1 MAENIGRAKIEVGAD
16 TKKAQMDL
24 ERFRQRL
31 EMAGRS
37 YDKLLKEDVTRKF
50 SENFRKGFELG
61 VLRGV
66 TKGEN
71 QFYQLN
77 RAINVA
83 ASALNKIKSPAEMA
97 SDRFM
102 KLQRTGLKLQAAAG
116 LIAGS
121 IGDLVGGLY
130 SLVGVLAAAVPA
142 IAAFGGAFAGVAV
155 GFIGV
160 KVAMSGVANA
170 IGTVW
175 KSQTA
180 LNDTFRAAAQ
190 EYINL
195 KFAAEAAALSQE
207 DAALKLESARE
218 ALARVQDLPPDNRL
232 RRQTELAYKQADL
245 QLREA
250 KHKSEEAFRA
260 VKKGIEAT
268 SAYQPLAPLSK
279 MQLEFV
285 KFMVTL
291 RPQMQQ
297 LKKEVAEG
305 FIPKLQEAIQT
316 LMKYGFPVLK
326 TGLKEVAS
334 AMGNASKTFA
344 SAFKDNIN
352 MRNLSQFFQDATKTI
367 DHFGNS
373 TKSSFGILL
382 TLLKSASQI
391 TERFSLGIDKALSN
405 LDKKLKIQS
414 FTGDLGRTFNLAYDV
429 ARELGRVFKEVYGG
443 IKNIVKAAFPSGP
456 DSGAGKVMLDFLHSI
471 SKAFQSFTG
480 RGDFANWLKESTINA
495 VEALKTIGQFF
506 KIFVDLAGNQDTRKF
521 WITLRGAI
529 PYVKQILEAGQK
541 SGEAVAKVLV
551 SLSRMIAALA
561 DDATITTFFNTLS
574 MIMDTFA
581 NVLEFLAPVLR
592 IIGAMHGPLLAIAG
606 VFIILKKGLEIFLG
620 YIAKFMNMMGSVTA
634 KLKADKEAVR
644 ALKTEYMLAG
654 QQGQDMFNKIRMSA
668 RTARNSQLLTMGR
681 EAGFARDRLAQLEL
695 QLISG
700 SKAAYLYNEKT
711 KQTTQML
718 QMSIVAKKGAI
729 TEAQLMTN
737 RILAQASAAGFDA
750 QQVKALNTQIQ
761 KNIEELRRQGQTV
774 ITNQQLI
781 AGTGLAG
788 GAYKAAYANTLN
800 APGPAGVAM
809 APGLTV
815 GANATRGFLG
825 TVGRGIQGG
834 LSRLG
839 GGSIAGGI
847 GMGLTSAS
855 ALYGMASGTMSQTG
869 MMMQGIA
876 GIASMFGPYGMVAG
890 SLLSI
895 GSTIVDS
902 INAAEAKRLQQI
914 KEFKIVTANM
924 AVENL
929 NRIEGFGEKAAAAGY
944 VKSRGV
950 AEAISAG
957 SFARAS
963 SAAASGRGIESVKL
977 QSAIEEFAL
986 TNKAAFNF
994 ASSNLDATTSIA
1006 TAIADIKQKGGLSA
1020 TYDMNQIASVLGNL
1034 TGITKKTET
1043 AVLDEFSR
1051 TGLVSSDD
1059 IKNLKKLLTFDPKT
1073 GSLTESSFNK
1083 LLKAT
1088 TSAVIEAGQAPT
1100 GPGLGAG
1107 VDTLQKYGYIPV
1119 TKTSMYGDFFEEVKP
1134 LSSARQ
1140 KNVALSYG
1148 ELFTKEASKY
1158 FTDKGGKIEFKGI
1171 TGQNIVGA
1179 ALERIAEAATGISGG
1194 TITAVDQKTYTY
1206 AGVTRTE
1213 QEMQDLKITNKS
1225 AYNSILAAVKK
1236 GYASVGTQTGFNVA
1250 GQFFSE
1256 AAFERFFK
1264 NVKIKDS
1271 SGKMVS
1277 ASEALGTSD
1286 YSLLGR
1292 LGSSLTTQSG
1302 TGNLIVDSINNNAK
1316 TQQET
1321 FKSAGKDVKDAA
1333 AEIGAAAAKFDGYG
1347 KLIADNTNRAI
1358 AYAMV
1363 STTPAGRIAIANED
1377 ERQLTKLISAQL
1389 ARLGLKP

>member
-16 TKKAQMDL
+16 TRKAQMDL

-102 KLQRTGLKLQAAAG
+102 RLQRTGLKFQAAAG
-116 LIAGS
+116 IIAGT
-121 IGDLVGGLY
+121 IGDLVGGLL
-130 SLVGVLAAAVPA
+130 SLVGVLGAAVPA

-160 KVAMSGVANA
+160 KVAMAGVANA

-305 FIPKLQEAIQT
+305 FIPKLQESIQT

-326 TGLKEVAS
+326 TGLKQVAS
-334 AMGNASKTFA
+334 AMGDASKTFA
-344 SAFKDNIN
+344 SAFKDTTN
-352 MRNLSQFFQDATKTI
+352 MEYLKSFFESSTKVI
-367 DHFGNS
+367 AHFGNS
-373 TKSSFGILL
+373 MKSSFGILL
-382 TLLKSASQI
+382 TILKAAAPI
-391 TERFSLGIDKALSN
+391 TERFSAAIDTALSN
-405 LDKKLKIQS
+405 LEEKLKLQE
-414 FTGDLGRTFNLAYDV
+414 FNGDLRRTFELAYDV
-429 ARELGRVFKEVYGG
+429 ARSLGGVFREIYGG

-471 SKAFQSFTG
+471 SKGFESFTG
-480 RGDFANWLKESTINA
+480 SKGFSNWLKESTINA
-495 VEALKTIGQFF
+495 VEALRTIGQFL

-529 PYVKQILEAGQK
+529 PYVRQILEAGQK
-541 SGEAVAKVLV
+541 AGEAVANVLV

-561 DDATITTFFNTLS
+561 DESTITTFFNTLS
-574 MIMDTFA
+574 TIMNTFA
-581 NVLEFLAPVLR
+581 SVLEFLRPVLTV
-592 IIGAMHGPLLAIAG
+592 IGAMHGPLLAIAG
-606 VFIILKKGLEIFLG
+606 VFILLKKGLEIFLG

-654 QQGQDMFNKIRMSA
+654 QAGQDMFNKLRMSA

-700 SKAAYLYNEKT
+700 SKAAYLYNERT

-718 QMSIVAKKGAI
+718 QMSIIAKKGAI

-761 KNIEELRRQGQTV
+761 RNIEELRRQGQTV

-788 GAYKAAYANTLN
+788 GRYKAAYANTLN
-800 APGPAGVAM
+800 APGPAGVPM

-834 LSRLG
+834 FSRLG

-847 GMGLTSAS
+847 GMGLTGAS
-855 ALYGMASGTMSQTG
+855 ALYSMASGTMSQTG
-869 MMMQGIA
+869 MMMQGVA
-876 GIASMFGPYGMVAG
+876 GIASMFGPGGMVVG

-895 GSTIVDS
+895 GTTIVDS
-902 INAAEAKRLQQI
+902 INAAQEKQAQRI
-914 KEFKIVTANM
+914 KKFEIISAEMV
-924 AVENL
+924 VQNL
-929 NRIEGFGEKAAAAGY
+929 NQVQKFGEKAAAAGFAGNKY
-944 VKSRGV
+944 E
-950 AEAISAG
+950 AEAISSSLFNKAAG
-957 SFARAS
+957 IGAKYDVGLNEMQNA
-963 SAAASGRGIESVKL
+963 L
-977 QSAIEEFAL
+977 QEFAL
-986 TNKAAFNF
+986 SNKTAYKISTSSQFAADTIAETVGKLSKTSTLDINSIAGALGTVSSMTAKTSTKVINDLVKTSLIGRTDVPKLLEGLKFDASGVLTNYSFKQ
-994 ASSNLDATTSIA
+994 LMTKIA
-1006 TAIADIKQKGGLSA
+1006 TASAGLQAQGATGTGTGQFTTPTFKYKALDMSSGMSLLYNNMLAGGGSLNKTQK
-1020 TYDMNQIASVLGNL
+1020 
-1034 TGITKKTET
+1034 ET
-1043 AVLDEFSR
+1043 AIQDLS
-1051 TGLVSSDD
+1051 
-1059 IKNLKKLLTFDPKT
+1059 
-1073 GSLTESSFNK
+1073 
-1083 LLKAT
+1083 
-1088 TSAVIEAGQAPT
+1088 
-1100 GPGLGAG
+1100 
-1107 VDTLQKYGYIPV
+1107 TLMGGKSQNI
-1119 TKTSMYGDFFEEVKP
+1119 F
-1134 LSSARQ
+1134 
-1140 KNVALSYG
+1140 
-1148 ELFTKEASKY
+1148 
-1158 FTDKGGKIEFKGI
+1158 KGGKF
-1171 TGQNIVGA
+1171 
-1179 ALERIAEAATGISGG
+1179 
-1194 TITAVDQKTYTY
+1194 VDQKAMNTAANSVSRLAELLTGVAGSTITKESVTGRMYRGTFYTQSELN
-1206 AGVTRTE
+1206 T
-1213 QEMQDLKITNKS
+1213 LKTTNKQL
-1225 AYNSILAAVKK
+1225 YNSIKNI
-1236 GYASVGTQTGFNVA
+1236 QPQIIEGFNVA
-1250 GQFFSE
+1250 GTFFQEGAFSE
-1256 AAFERFFK
+1256 ALRGITLRIDGADVSAADYYKGDRLNKLGSVLDVLNKNLIPSAAPSADATAFKTSTTNISNSAVKFDKAADKLSNVSDKFSDSVARSQALSVVLSSAAGQLALK
-1264 NVKIKDS
+1264 NNRTDIIDSMVKIELNRM
-1271 SGKMVS
+1271 G
-1277 ASEALGTSD
+1277 
-1286 YSLLGR
+1286 
-1292 LGSSLTTQSG
+1292 
-1302 TGNLIVDSINNNAK
+1302 
-1316 TQQET
+1316 
-1321 FKSAGKDVKDAA
+1321 VKV
-1333 AEIGAAAAKFDGYG
+1333 GG
-1347 KLIADNTNRAI
+1347 
-1358 AYAMV
+1358 
-1363 STTPAGRIAIANED
+1363 
-1377 ERQLTKLISAQL
+1377 
-1389 ARLGLKP
+1389 